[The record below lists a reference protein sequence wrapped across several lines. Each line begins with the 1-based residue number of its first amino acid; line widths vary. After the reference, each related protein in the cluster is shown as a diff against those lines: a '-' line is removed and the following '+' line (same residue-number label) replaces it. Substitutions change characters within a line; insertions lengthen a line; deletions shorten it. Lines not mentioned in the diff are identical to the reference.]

1 MEKKRKEERIRTLNI
16 NRLSAM
22 GAAIPVSRSEC
33 HNEIIVLQ
41 GATACAEP
49 AIGII
54 IGRWIRSILSQVQ
67 GRELGEHTAAVEGL
81 ASTGRRPPAAT
92 DAEGL
97 ADLKI

>member
-33 HNEIIVLQ
+33 DNEIIVLQ
-41 GATACAEP
+41 GATTCAEP

-54 IGRWIRSILSQVQ
+54 IGRWIRKHIVTSARQRTRRTYR
-67 GRELGEHTAAVEGL
+67 GR
-81 ASTGRRPPAAT
+81 
-92 DAEGL
+92 
-97 ADLKI
+97 